1 MFKSNF
7 LEVKLM
13 SRQAR
18 QKSESGIYH
27 VMLRGI
33 NQQQIFEDKD
43 DYAIFLET
51 LKLCKKNTGFE
62 LFAYCLMGN
71 HVHLLLK
78 VNPLFGELDTVLKRI
93 GVRYVHWFNY
103 KYQRTGHLFQDRFKS
118 EPVEDDQYFLT
129 VLAYIHQNPVRAGL
143 VRHPKDYAESSY
155 AEYLQTE
162 YAGLVDTG
170 FAYNLLSREEF
181 IALNEQKIVA
191 NCLDV
196 EQEKVR
202 LTDEMARELIY
213 RETKCKSAADFQEL
227 VVSKR
232 DNALLELRKKG
243 ISIRQ
248 LSRLTGVSKGIIE
261 RQKQ

>member
-1 MFKSNF
+1 
-7 LEVKLM
+7 M

-33 NQQQIFEDKD
+33 NQQQIFEDND
-43 DYAIFLET
+43 DYAVFLEK

-62 LFAYCLMGN
+62 LYAYCLMGN

-78 VNPLFGELDTVLKRI
+78 VNPLFGELDAVLKRI
-93 GVRYVHWFNY
+93 GIRYVHWFNY

-118 EPVEDDQYFLT
+118 EPVEDDKYFLT

-155 AEYLQTE
+155 GEYLQTD
-162 YAGLVDTG
+162 YDGLVDTA
-170 FAYNLLSREEF
+170 FAYNLLSKAEF
-181 IALNEQKIVA
+181 IALNERKSEAI
-191 NCLDV
+191 CLDI
-196 EQEKVR
+196 EQEKIR

-213 RETKCKSAADFQEL
+213 KVTKCKSSTEFQEL
-227 VVSKR
+227 TVAKR

-248 LSRLTGVSKGIIE
+248 LRRLTGVSKGIIE
-261 RQKQ
+261 KQKQ